1 MLYGEVFAEQMAP
14 PCGEPGLEECRVG
27 HWVPPVVMSVYLL
40 IANILL
46 VNLLIAVFNNIFIE
60 VNGVSHQVRGRILIV
75 LSTYSC
81 LFFHVFSMYFYTY
94 FRCCFDVVGLLRDL
108 ITGKG
113 MLDE

>member
-14 PCGEPGLEECRVG
+14 PCGLPGLEECRVG

-60 VNGVSHQVRGRILIV
+60 VNGVSHQVCGKIDICR
-75 LSTYSC
+75 S
-81 LFFHVFSMYFYTY
+81 
-94 FRCCFDVVGLLRDL
+94 FDVVIVPVARFDYVTVGARRFNQ
-108 ITGKG
+108 
-113 MLDE
+113 